1 MQWETRIIR
10 QRILDMRLNTFP
22 FPSSTPF
29 FFYTVIR
36 KVYHGLKWGLLLYRM
51 FQKEMS
57 YFGKIYVT
65 SNLDRYKQTQLN
77 PKLKPYRSNGEK
89 MFEEWV
95 L

>member
-1 MQWETRIIR
+1 
-10 QRILDMRLNTFP
+10 
-22 FPSSTPF
+22 
-29 FFYTVIR
+29 
-36 KVYHGLKWGLLLYRM
+36 M

-89 MFEEWV
+89 MFEE
-95 L
+95 